1 MDIRYI
7 ESLIVVADLGSI
19 SKAAVA
25 QHLTPAAIGQ
35 RIASLEKH
43 FGVSLLDRTSHKATP
58 TPACLHLL
66 PRARQLVNDLH
77 EMEGT
82 ISCVGLS
89 GKFNLGA
96 ISTILTGIIPSAMR
110 HLAQVA
116 PGLFL
121 QVKPGT
127 SQSLFNDLDKGEI
140 GAAIIC
146 LPSEQVP
153 SRFAVHYLRDEQL
166 VLLSRNAA
174 GRTIREKLER
184 NSYICYD
191 SQSWGGAK
199 AAAYLRDKNIRAE
212 PIYELDAL
220 EAIEKLVLQGM
231 GVSLVPHWTGLDL
244 EQKNLTANVIKDKT
258 YCRRIVLVTDRHNSR
273 AQFVEALLSALKT
286 SFQALGLAAES
297 Y

>member
-1 MDIRYI
+1 MDIRYL

-19 SKAAVA
+19 SKAALA
-25 QHLTPAAIGQ
+25 QHLTSAAIGQ
-35 RIASLEKH
+35 RIAVLEKH
-43 FGVSLLDRTSHKATP
+43 FGVLLLDRSSYKATP
-58 TPACLHLL
+58 TPACLNLL
-66 PRARQLVNDLH
+66 PRARQVVNDFH
-77 EMEGT
+77 EMEST
-82 ISCVGLS
+82 VSCIGLS

-96 ISTILTGIIPSAMR
+96 ISTILTGVIPSAMR

-146 LPSEQVP
+146 LPPELP
-153 SRFAVHYLRDEQL
+153 RGFAVHLLRDEHL

-199 AAAYLRDKNIRAE
+199 AAEYIRDKNIRAE
-212 PIYELDAL
+212 PTYELDAL
-220 EAIEKLVLQGM
+220 EAIEKLVIQGM

-244 EQKNLTANVIKDKT
+244 EQENLTANVIKDKK
-258 YCRRIVLVTDRHNSR
+258 YCRRIVLITRRHDSR
-273 AQFVEALLSALKT
+273 TQFVEALLSALRS
-286 SFQALGLAAES
+286 SFQALGLAAEP